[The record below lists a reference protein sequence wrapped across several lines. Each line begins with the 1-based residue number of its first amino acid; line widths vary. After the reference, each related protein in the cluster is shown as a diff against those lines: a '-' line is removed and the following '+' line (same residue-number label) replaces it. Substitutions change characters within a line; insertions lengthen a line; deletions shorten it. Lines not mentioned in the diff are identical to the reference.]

1 MYQINKWAFQWKI
14 SFNPD
19 PCKQAQE
26 IIFSRK
32 TKRICH
38 PLLRFNNSIISQS
51 PYRKHFGIFLDAR
64 LNFEE
69 HLKVITTKVNR
80 TIGLLRKL
88 QKTLPRPALM
98 TMYKAFV
105 RPHLDYG
112 DQIYDEA
119 YNESFHQK
127 LESIQYNACL
137 ALSGAIRGSSREKL
151 YHELGLESL
160 QCRRWYRKLCLF
172 YKIFKE
178 KKPAYLFNLI
188 PSKNPNYN
196 TRNTDKVTPFHT
208 KHNFFKNSF
217 FPSTVIEWNKLD
229 PNLRSA
235 ASRSV
240 FKKNLLKCIRPSPHS
255 VFNCHNN
262 KGIKYLT
269 RLQLGL
275 SHFREYKFK
284 HSFQDTPN
292 PFCSCGLDVETDLHC
307 FLYCPLLTNQR
318 RNLLSTC

>member
-1 MYQINKWAFQWKI
+1 M
-14 SFNPD
+14 SFDLYPS
-19 PCKQAQE
+19 KQAKE

-32 TKRICH
+32 TKKISH
-38 PLLRFNNSIISQS
+38 ASLRFNNSIVSQT
-51 PYRKHFGIFLDAR
+51 PYQKHLRIFLDAR
-64 LNFEE
+64 LTFEE
-69 HLKVITTKVNR
+69 HLKVITTKVNK
-80 TIGLLRKL
+80 TVGLLRKL
-88 QKTLPRPALM
+88 QKTSPRTVLM

-112 DQIYDEA
+112 DLIYDEA
-119 YNESFHQK
+119 YNETFHQK

-188 PSKNPNYN
+188 PSKNSNYN
-196 TRNTDKVTPFHT
+196 NRNTDKITPFHT

-235 ASRSV
+235 ASLSV
-240 FKKNLLKCIRPSPHS
+240 FKKSLLKFIRPSPNS
-255 VFNCHNN
+255 VFNCRNG
-262 KGIKYLT
+262 KGIKYLNA
-269 RLQLGL
+269 L
-275 SHFREYKFK
+275 
-284 HSFQDTPN
+284 
-292 PFCSCGLDVETDLHC
+292 V
-307 FLYCPLLTNQR
+307 
-318 RNLLSTC
+318 